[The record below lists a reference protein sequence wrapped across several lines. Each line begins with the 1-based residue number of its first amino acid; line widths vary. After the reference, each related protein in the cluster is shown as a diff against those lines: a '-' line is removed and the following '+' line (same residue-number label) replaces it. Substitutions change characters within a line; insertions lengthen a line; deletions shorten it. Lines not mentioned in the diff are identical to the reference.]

1 MSSGTIRFPA
11 RGTVGRDHRARRHS
25 CSHGTR
31 QGKALPDA
39 SEEVSCFLPSPIS
52 GKGRKAEEA
61 WLDVEEGVMSVFSE
75 YKSKLDIACD
85 RRRPGIVRAFAFAEL
100 VCQPVSLLSVF
111 AAGRAAMF
119 RGRLL
124 GARIGLLVISRYS
137 HTHQRTN

>member
-1 MSSGTIRFPA
+1 MQFRLLRCIFEGSFLRTS
-11 RGTVGRDHRARRHS
+11 
-25 CSHGTR
+25 
-31 QGKALPDA
+31 LDA
-39 SEEVSCFLPSPIS
+39 SEEVFVSHHLRYL
-52 GKGRKAEEA
+52 KGRKAEEA

-111 AAGRAAMF
+111 AAGRAARF

-124 GARIGLLVISRYS
+124 GAPIGLLVISRYS
-137 HTHQRTN
+137 HTPKDKLKERNMRWQMTFRL